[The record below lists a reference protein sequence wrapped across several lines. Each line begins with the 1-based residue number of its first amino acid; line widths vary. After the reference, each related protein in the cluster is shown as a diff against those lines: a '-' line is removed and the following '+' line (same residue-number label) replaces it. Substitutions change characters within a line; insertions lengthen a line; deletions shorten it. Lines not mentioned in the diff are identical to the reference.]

1 MEKPQF
7 VWDAKRS
14 SFCKTVRGQ
23 MKNTKKLT
31 DFDLD
36 LQIRPFLEFG
46 KLRDFSPSSL
56 PVFFTGDICNLL

>member
-1 MEKPQF
+1 
-7 VWDAKRS
+7 
-14 SFCKTVRGQ
+14 
-23 MKNTKKLT
+23 MKNTKKPT

-46 KLRDFSPSSL
+46 RLRDFYPSSL